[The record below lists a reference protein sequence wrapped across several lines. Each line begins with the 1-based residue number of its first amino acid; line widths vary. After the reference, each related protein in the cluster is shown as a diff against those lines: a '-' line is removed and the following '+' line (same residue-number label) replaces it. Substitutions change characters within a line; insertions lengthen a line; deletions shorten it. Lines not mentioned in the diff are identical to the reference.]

1 MSRARAI
8 AMRKARPGRI
18 DRMLLAA
25 VLACGV
31 GTAAAEAPGPVT
43 VTGRTDRRQVT
54 IGTPFRY
61 LVEVAGPRSA
71 ELLIPILGG
80 ELGELS
86 VVDFG
91 EEPVR
96 EEGDRVVATRWYSL
110 VAYRPGYLLIPGLT
124 VQYRV
129 GGGEL
134 QRVDGEDVGIVVGS
148 LLEQQPDAADIRDI
162 KGPVAV
168 PFDWTLV
175 TIAGAIALA
184 VAGLVWLAARL
195 LQRINAPP
203 AAAPPRPADVEA
215 LEALARLGERRLT
228 EAEDRARW
236 YVDLSAIVRGYIE
249 GRFGLRAPEMTT
261 EEFIHSVQRDSPL
274 SPTHRELLGAF
285 LGECDLVKFA
295 RHVPDRA
302 AAERAFDAARAFVME
317 TRPVPV
323 EPADSTERRRAA

>member
-1 MSRARAI
+1 MATAP
-8 AMRKARPGRI
+8 ALP
-18 DRMLLAA
+18 AA
-25 VLACGV
+25 
-31 GTAAAEAPGPVT
+31 GPVT
-43 VTGRTDRRQVT
+43 VAGRTDRRQVT

-61 LVEVAGPRSA
+61 IVEVAAPRSA
-71 ELLIPILGG
+71 ELLIPLLGG

-96 EEGDRVVATRWYSL
+96 EESDRVVATRWYSL
-110 VAYRPGYLLIPGLT
+110 VVYRTGYLLIPGLT
-124 VQYRV
+124 VQYRL

-134 QRVDGEDVGIVVGS
+134 ERVDGEDVGIVVGS
-148 LLEQQPDAADIRDI
+148 LLEAEPEAADIRDI

-168 PFDWTLV
+168 PFDWTPV
-175 TIAGAIALA
+175 AIAGAVAVV
-184 VAGLVWLAARL
+184 VAGLAVVGARL
-195 LQRINAPP
+195 LRRINAPP
-203 AAAPPRPADVEA
+203 TTARPRPADVEA
-215 LEALARLGERRLT
+215 LDALARLRERRLT

-236 YVDLSAIVRGYIE
+236 YIDLSTIVRRYIE

-274 SPTHRELLGAF
+274 SPGHRELLGTF

-302 AAERAFDAARAFVME
+302 AAERAYDAARSFVTE
-317 TRPVPV
+317 TRPQP
-323 EPADSTERRRAA
+323 EGGERRRAA

>member
-1 MSRARAI
+1 
-8 AMRKARPGRI
+8 MRRRLSGRI
-18 DRMLLAA
+18 LLVAMLAWSAVAA
-25 VLACGV
+25 
-31 GTAAAEAPGPVT
+31 TADAPAPVS

-61 LVEVAGPRSA
+61 IVEVAAPRSA
-71 ELLIPILGG
+71 EVIIPVLGG
-80 ELGELS
+80 EIGELS

-91 EEPVR
+91 EEPAR
-96 EEGDRVVATRWYSL
+96 DEGDRVVATRWYSL

-124 VQYRV
+124 VQYRM
-129 GGGEL
+129 GSGEL
-134 QRVDGEDVGIVVGS
+134 QRVDGEDVAIVVGS

-168 PFDWTLV
+168 PFDWTPV
-175 TIAGAIALA
+175 AIAAAVVLA
-184 VAGLVWLAARL
+184 VAGLAFLGARL
-195 LQRINAPP
+195 LRRISAPP
-203 AAAPPRPADVEA
+203 AAAPPRPPDVEA
-215 LEALARLGERRLT
+215 LEALARLRERRLT

-236 YVDLSAIVRGYIE
+236 YIDLSAIVRAYIE

-295 RHVPDRA
+295 RYVPDRA
-302 AAERAFDAARAFVME
+302 AAERAYDAARAFVME
-317 TRPVPV
+317 TRPQPL
-323 EPADSTERRRAA
+323 EPGDMERRRAA